1 VRVKRGREAAGGV
14 LSCQRSSASRPR
26 KDALKRHYLLFGLG
40 AAIIVAAAVVVV
52 GTTSGDGAT
61 VGSAAAGQT
70 LPPGHPSPGATSGAD
85 GASDQ
90 VQQTIARLQKA
101 SAADPHNASALMSLG
116 DAYVLGGRYRQ
127 AERAYRSA
135 LASKPGDA
143 TASVRLAMV
152 WHAEGQTKR
161 ATSSLGAVLAK
172 DPRQQEAHYSLAII
186 LFSQNDI
193 AGAKAEWAAAARI
206 DPKSTIGRRSQ
217 SFVDLLEGKQSAEPE
232 PGSSN

>member
-1 VRVKRGREAAGGV
+1 LR
-14 LSCQRSSASRPR
+14 
-26 KDALKRHYLLFGLG
+26 RHYLLFGMG
-40 AAIIVAAAVVVV
+40 AAILVAAAIVVV
-52 GTTSGDGAT
+52 GATTGDGTAVT
-61 VGSAAAGQT
+61 GAAASQ
-70 LPPGHPSPGATSGAD
+70 LPPGHPSTDASGDTGTVAGSTGKVD
-85 GASDQ
+85 K
-90 VQQTIARLQKA
+90 TIEQLQKA
-101 SAADPHNASALMSLG
+101 SAADPTNATLLMSLG

-135 LASKPGDA
+135 LVTRPGDTTA
-143 TASVRLAMV
+143 TVRLAMV

-161 ATSSLGAVLAK
+161 AATSLSTVLAR

-193 AGAKAEWAAAARI
+193 SGAKSEWAAASRI

-232 PGSSN
+232 SGTSN

>member
-1 VRVKRGREAAGGV
+1 
-14 LSCQRSSASRPR
+14 LT
-26 KDALKRHYLLFGLG
+26 RHYLLLGLG
-40 AAIIVAAAVVVV
+40 AAVIVAAAIVAV
-52 GTTSGDGAT
+52 GATSGDGAT
-61 VGSAAAGQT
+61 VSGATAGQA
-70 LPPGHPSPGATSGAD
+70 LPPGHPSPGATSATAGAD
-85 GASDQ
+85 GTSSQ
-90 VQQTIARLQKA
+90 VEQTISRLQKA
-101 SAADPHNASALMSLG
+101 SAADPHNASVLMSLG

-127 AERAYRSA
+127 AERAYRGA

-143 TASVRLAMV
+143 TATVRLAMV

-217 SFVDLLEGKQSAEPE
+217 SFVDLLEGKQSSEPE